1 MPPSFGHQFQGILL
15 RILPLVPC
23 AVTPTG
29 LSPSMAQ
36 NLSCFGFPCE
46 RLGKVLQLQIPSDFR
61 HQVRFALRRFRSP
74 LLPASRLLS
83 SPPGTKMFQ
92 FPGFPLAA
100 ASDGGCPPPGSPI
113 QQSRVQGLPA
123 PRPGVSPL
131 AATFLGARAE
141 PSPRRLSLSSFCT
154 QLALWARP
162 MHGIHLAPEA
172 QFALHT

>member
-23 AVTPTG
+23 AVTLTG
-29 LSPSMAQ
+29 LSPSKARFS
-36 NLSCFGFPCE
+36 NRFSFPRE
-46 RLGKVLQLQIPSDFR
+46 RLEEVLQLHIPSGSH
-61 HQVRFALRRFRSP
+61 HQVRFALSRFRSP
-74 LLPASRLLS
+74 LLPTSRLLS

-100 ASDGGCPPPGSPI
+100 ASDGGYPPPGSPI

-131 AATFLGARAE
+131 ATTFFGARAE
-141 PSPRRLSLSSFCT
+141 PSPRRLNLSSF
-154 QLALWARP
+154 LKP
-162 MHGIHLAPEA
+162 N
-172 QFALHT
+172 